1 MAAGITPPGSVFEP
15 PLTPPPTAEK
25 PLSTEAQRVV
35 NQLRL
40 HRANCQLSPWWQIR
54 LRPHIYK
61 QVLDIL
67 SVNKPLGTYVE
78 DKVR

>member
-40 HRANCQLSPWWQIR
+40 HRANSSTNLLGLTWRIR
-54 LRPHIYK
+54 SDTTTIS
-61 QVLDIL
+61 VVIIL
-67 SVNKPLGTYVE
+67 
-78 DKVR
+78 